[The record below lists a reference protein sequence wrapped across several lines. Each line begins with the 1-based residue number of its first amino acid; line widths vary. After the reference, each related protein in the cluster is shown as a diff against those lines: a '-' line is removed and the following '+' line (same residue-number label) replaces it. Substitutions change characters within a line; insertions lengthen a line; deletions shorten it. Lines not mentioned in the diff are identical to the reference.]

1 MRRSNG
7 SGFIFLAGMVLG
19 AGAMTLLNRER
30 GAARRRKLRDK
41 AEHFLKAGK
50 RETQKTAKRYWDS
63 AYGRVQE
70 TRARMQ
76 EGRVPDE
83 ILEERVKAQIGHVL
97 SHRGVIVR
105 ARNGHV
111 MVDGMVEPGEKQKLA
126 DRLRNTR
133 GVRSFDLLVEE
144 QSNEEARFPI
154 IHGGSRARRNA
165 DAA

>member
-1 MRRSNG
+1 M
-7 SGFIFLAGMVLG
+7 FLAGIVLG

-30 GAARRRKLRDK
+30 GAVNRRRIRDK
-41 AEHFLKAGK
+41 AEHFLKVGK
-50 RETQKTAKRYWDS
+50 RETQKTAKRYWKS
-63 AYGRVQE
+63 ASGLIQE
-70 TRARMQ
+70 KRARMQ
-76 EGRVPDE
+76 EGKIPDE

-105 ARNGHV
+105 ARDGHV
-111 MVDGMVEPGEKQKLA
+111 IVDGMVEPGEKQKLA
-126 DRLRNTR
+126 DRLGATR

-144 QSNEEARFPI
+144 QNDEERFPI